1 MQILLSNIKKLQN
14 IAPDDTYCARSI
26 ALILGNPQ
34 LQKSLRARFFE
45 SMRYSIALSLT
56 AIVIVVAVGGFSYL
70 NWSSASPLI
79 IGSLNAKSI
88 EAEAQRVDDELKLAQ
103 FGYYGASAQDVA
115 VALKAVSQNAPD
127 HLNDAVLN
135 KELQGLEQQK
145 TSGKDIDALLNS
157 VSM

>member
-1 MQILLSNIKKLQN
+1 MKILLSNVKKLQR

-56 AIVIVVAVGGFSYL
+56 AIVIVVAAGGFSYL

-135 KELQGLEQQK
+135 KELRGLEQQK
-145 TSGKDIDALLNS
+145 NTSKDIDALLNS
-157 VSM
+157 L

>member
-1 MQILLSNIKKLQN
+1 MGSYVKKLQN
-14 IAPDDTYCARSI
+14 IVPDDAYRARSI

-34 LQKSLRARFFE
+34 LQKSMRARFFE

-56 AIVIVVAVGGFSYL
+56 SIVIVVAIGGFSYL

-135 KELQGLEQQK
+135 NELQGLEQQK
-145 TSGKDIDALLNS
+145 ANQKDIDALLNS

>member
-1 MQILLSNIKKLQN
+1 MKILLSNIKKLQQL
-14 IAPDDTYCARSI
+14 APDDAYRARSI

-45 SMRYSIALSLT
+45 SVRYSVALSLT
-56 AIVIVVAVGGFSYL
+56 ALVIVVAAGGFSYL

-88 EAEAQRVDDELKLAQ
+88 AAEAARVDAELELAQ

-135 KELQGLEQQK
+135 KELRELERQK
-145 TSGKDIDALLNS
+145 DASKDIDALLNS